1 MGLGCEDELYVSR
14 KVFGGG
20 RTIGARRWWKL
31 GAGYGTV
38 GSLRERRGARKDR
51 HGLGGAVEKA
61 GKDGGG
67 GVCGGRDAG
76 GESGRDLTGR
86 RGEGEKGLGRGGDG
100 GCVCMLGVEGVTG
113 IYLCRKQRR
122 TASRVAY
129 FRSFVRSFVR
139 SFFLFFLQGLL
150 DRSRQVEVQPAGVGI
165 LLFRGRRSPGSDPG
179 PSDQRCEW
187 CASRAKQSVYVDI
200 GSM

>member
-129 FRSFVRSFVR
+129 FRSFVRSFF
-139 SFFLFFLQGLL
+139 SFSKAYWTGAGRWKCSRPGLESYCFADGVHL
-150 DRSRQVEVQPAGVGI
+150 ARILAPATSAVSGVQVERSR
-165 LLFRGRRSPGSDPG
+165 
-179 PSDQRCEW
+179 
-187 CASRAKQSVYVDI
+187 VY
-200 GSM
+200 M